1 MKKYFIVSDTHS
13 YCTVLK
19 NELNKKGF
27 EINNKEHIFV
37 LCGDLFDR
45 GSESIELYNFII
57 SIPKERR
64 ILIRGNH
71 EYLFLDL
78 LYKDFPDYYDHT
90 NGTVKTFNDLTN
102 NDKALD
108 YLEKAW
114 FLDQSSTET
123 GEMLAET
130 AKGLGKSVMVDVVGY
145 NVILSEPELAG
156 CIFKFQ

>member
-1 MKKYFIVSDTHS
+1 M
-13 YCTVLK
+13 
-19 NELNKKGF
+19 
-27 EINNKEHIFV
+27 
-37 LCGDLFDR
+37 
-45 GSESIELYNFII
+45 
-57 SIPKERR
+57 
-64 ILIRGNH
+64 
-71 EYLFLDL
+71 
-78 LYKDFPDYYDHT
+78 PDYSGSYT
-90 NGTVKTFNDLTN
+90 AMARCLLAFNDLTN

-114 FLDQSSTET
+114 FLDESSAET